1 MTDRYVELHA
11 RSAFSFLRGA
21 CVPEDYI
28 TACAATGI
36 AAIAVTDIDGV
47 YGAPRLHRAAKKHG
61 IQAHV
66 GCEVTVTDGS
76 RYTLLAESRKGYQNL
91 CRLITRMK
99 LRAGTKN
106 PKPGHEPAALPED
119 LAEFSAG
126 LICLTGGEEGP
137 LARSLRNDTAHE
149 TLESLIHIYGRG
161 NVYVEL
167 QRHFDR
173 DEEARNQAAM
183 DAARR
188 LQLPLVATN
197 GSCHATKSQRQILD
211 VFTCLD
217 HKTTLAH
224 AGRLLARNSERH
236 LRGAREMSE
245 LFSDIPEAIANT
257 QVISSRLRFTLEDL
271 GYQFPE

>member
-1 MTDRYVELHA
+1 MYIELHA

-28 TACAATGI
+28 DACAATGMP
-36 AAIAVTDIDGV
+36 AMALTDIDGV
-47 YGAPRLHRAAKKHG
+47 YGAPRLHRAAKKHN

-66 GCEVTVTDGS
+66 GAEVTATDGS

-106 PKPGHEPAALPED
+106 PKPGHEPAALPEE
-119 LAEFSAG
+119 LAEFSEG
-126 LICLTGGEEGP
+126 LICLTGGEEGA
-137 LARSLRNDTAHE
+137 LARNIHNAHE
-149 TLESLIHIYGRG
+149 TLEGIIRIFGRR

-173 DEEARNQAAM
+173 DEEARNQAVM

-188 LQLPLVATN
+188 LQLPLIATN
-197 GSCHATKSQRQILD
+197 GACHATKLQRQVLD
-211 VFTCLD
+211 VFTCLH
-217 HKTTLAH
+217 HKTTLNQ
-224 AGRLLARNSERH
+224 AGRLLAR
-236 LRGAREMSE
+236 
-245 LFSDIPEAIANT
+245 IAA
-257 QVISSRLRFTLEDL
+257 LLAEPGKL
-271 GYQFPE
+271 